1 MKYLTTMILIFVS
14 FLIGIIL
21 YGYQKEWIIIIPP
34 YATAIHESES
44 EDQRLQ
50 HETVSIFFFKHNQ
63 WHTEK
68 INCIWSYDA
77 AQNVKNITNN
87 WLTLLED
94 EKIIDKDIQ
103 VVSSI
108 ISPAKELFLSLNKDP
123 FIKQDST
130 YTKFMIIEGF
140 LKTIHTNKIPVQS
153 VRFLIHHQPLIDDHL
168 NFSIS
173 WPVTGYLKHA

>member
-1 MKYLTTMILIFVS
+1 MKYLTTAGLIFIS
-14 FLIGIIL
+14 FLFGIIL
-21 YGYQKEWIIIIPP
+21 YGYQKEWIIFIPP

-44 EDQRLQ
+44 KDQKLQ
-50 HETVSIFFFKHNQ
+50 HKTVSIFFFKHNQ
-63 WHTEK
+63 WHAEE
-68 INCIWSYDA
+68 INSIWSCDA
-77 AQNVKNITNN
+77 AQNVKTITNN

-108 ISPAKELFLSLNKDP
+108 ISPSKELFLSFNKDP

-130 YTKFMIIEGF
+130 YTKFMVIEGL
-140 LKTIHTNKIPVQS
+140 LKTIRTNKIPVQS
-153 VRFLIHHQPLIDDHL
+153 VRFLIHHQQLIDDHI

-173 WPVTGYLKHA
+173 WPLTGYLKNV